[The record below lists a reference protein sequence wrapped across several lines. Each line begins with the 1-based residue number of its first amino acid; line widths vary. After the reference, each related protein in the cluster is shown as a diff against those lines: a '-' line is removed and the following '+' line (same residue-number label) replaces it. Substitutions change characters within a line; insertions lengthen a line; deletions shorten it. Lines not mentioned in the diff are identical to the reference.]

1 MCGIAGF
8 IDLKKQTSQIIL
20 EKMTNT
26 LEHRGPDGFGYK
38 IINNDIAQIGFGH
51 RRLSIIDLSETGKQ
65 PMTLNEF
72 TLTFNGEIYNYLE
85 IKSELEALNHKFI
98 GNSDTE
104 MILHAYQEWGKECI
118 HRFIGMFAFVIFDAK
133 TLEFFCAR
141 DRAGVKPFFYYLKD
155 GLFLFSS
162 ELKAFHQHPRF
173 EKEIDKD
180 SVAAYMQYGSVPT
193 PFCIFKD
200 TLKLKPGHSLTY
212 SLTTQKL
219 TTECYWSVYTTYNK
233 PKLKIDYEEA
243 KKETKRILKS
253 SFEYRMIADVPVG
266 VFLSGGY
273 DSTCVTSILQ
283 QNRTKPL
290 KTFTIGVP
298 DIGLNEAPYAKE
310 IANHIGTD
318 HTEIN
323 CTEKEAIDLIP
334 ELPFFYDE
342 PFADS
347 SALPTTLVARA
358 AKKEVTVAL
367 SADGGDEIFAGYNR
381 YDFMM
386 KYGEKLN
393 RIPGFIRST
402 AVGIMNNVNSESIP
416 ILKNKYNFHNRYE
429 KLKGVLKN
437 PTQKDIMLSIS
448 QQFTDGQMKNIMATD
463 FNRLPTYFDNDSLK
477 KEFNSPLS
485 YMMAMDYQTYLL
497 DDILQKV
504 DRATMATSLEGRE
517 PMLDHRIIEFASQ
530 LPDSYKYENGIKKR
544 ILRDITHEYVPENL
558 LNRPKMGFA
567 IPIAKWLKNDLQ
579 DLVESFI
586 NEKNI
591 KEQGLFNWHE
601 IEKIKTAF
609 YNGKK
614 EYDTKIWYIL
624 MFQMWYKKWM

>member
-219 TTECYWSVYTTYNK
+219 TTACYWSVYTTYNK